1 MYVHVDVC
9 VGMCISDSPGILCTL
24 TSWHCEYTCMCMCLI
39 ERVRMMDVAK
49 QSKTA
54 VFPVRCLFVWTVTGN
69 VNCLSISALVSC
81 EVCVC
86 VCARTLTWLLMN
98 VHLYVS
104 D

>member
-1 MYVHVDVC
+1 M
-9 VGMCISDSPGILCTL
+9 L
-24 TSWHCEYTCMCMCLI
+24 
-39 ERVRMMDVAK
+39 
-49 QSKTA
+49 QSSQIAQTA
-54 VFPVRCLFVWTVTGN
+54 VFPVRCLIVWTVTGN
-69 VNCLSISALVSC
+69 VNCVSISALVSC